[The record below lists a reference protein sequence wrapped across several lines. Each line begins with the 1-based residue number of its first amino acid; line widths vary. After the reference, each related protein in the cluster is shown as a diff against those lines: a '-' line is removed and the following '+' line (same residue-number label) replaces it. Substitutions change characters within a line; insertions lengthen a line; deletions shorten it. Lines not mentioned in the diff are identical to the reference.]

1 MVMATTAQ
9 AIWKKIEKGFNDFQ
23 KLINN
28 CLQNMQM
35 KKLVIM
41 ISTLFHSH
49 IIKYA
54 IETHIVRT
62 WSQLLRNY
70 YTIRLLNIADYNISI
85 IFAGARFV

>member
-9 AIWKKIEKGFNDFQ
+9 AIWKKYRKRIQWFSKTYQ
-23 KLINN
+23 QLITKYANE
-28 CLQNMQM
+28 
-35 KKLVIM
+35 KLVIM
-41 ISTLFHSH
+41 ISTLFYRY
-49 IIKYA
+49 ITKYA

-70 YTIRLLNIADYNISI
+70 YTTHLLNIADYNILI